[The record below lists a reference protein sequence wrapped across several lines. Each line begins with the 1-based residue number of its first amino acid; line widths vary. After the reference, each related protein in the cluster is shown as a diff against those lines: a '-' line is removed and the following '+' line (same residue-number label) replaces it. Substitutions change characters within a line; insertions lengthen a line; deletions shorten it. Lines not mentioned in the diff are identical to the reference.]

1 MPITVS
7 LKIINIEGGGF
18 IMKEKLMVV
27 LKKWQSL
34 CIIFCVILMIV
45 GGYILLNYENRT
57 TYTYEEL
64 NSLPADQLLNL
75 FIENG
80 LIINEEL
87 REVYTEEELQAL
99 FKSEFETL
107 HIGVTT
113 RSHFMYFDLSKK
125 AKEVCEKI
133 TQ

>member
-1 MPITVS
+1 M
-7 LKIINIEGGGF
+7 KQRKFDGGGF
-18 IMKEKLMVV
+18 TMKEKPMERGSGFE
-27 LKKWQSL
+27 KWRLL
-34 CIIFCVILMIV
+34 CIVLCVILMIV
-45 GGYILLNYENRT
+45 GGYILLNYENPT

-87 REVYTEEELQAL
+87 KEVFTEEELQAL
-99 FKSEFETL
+99 FKSEFDTL
-107 HIGVTT
+107 HMGVTT
-113 RSHFMYFDLSKK
+113 RSHFMYFDLAEKT
-125 AKEVCEKI
+125 KEVYDKI

>member
-1 MPITVS
+1 M
-7 LKIINIEGGGF
+7 
-18 IMKEKLMVV
+18 
-27 LKKWQSL
+27 
-34 CIIFCVILMIV
+34 
-45 GGYILLNYENRT
+45 NYDNPT

-87 REVYTEEELQAL
+87 KEVFTEEELQAL
-99 FKSEFETL
+99 FKSEFDTL

-113 RSHFMYFDLSKK
+113 RNHFMYFDLAEKT
-125 AKEVCEKI
+125 KEIYDKI